1 MRISTLIATQTG
13 TLVAI
18 SLGLAAVVSD
28 LHGTALEGR
37 SKAARYSVECERFER
52 VAELTSQ
59 LTLVGDL
66 VLSGQTTYLT
76 EVARRAANLACES
89 IEDNISQDFLA
100 SAGVQSDSLTSL
112 IRRLEAKVIEGGEL
126 GHQER
131 EARLQELFEQ
141 FDATSI
147 ELEDGIEGARGNL
160 GLSVERAAAE
170 AERSTSIAQ
179 LGTALQVAALLA
191 VMLMVSR
198 VLRRTIQRPIA
209 RLTSAAEDAAASG
222 RFDVIE
228 SGPFEVQQLSSRFG
242 DLYEGMSKA
251 LATRAAFLA
260 NTSHELR
267 TPLNAILGYAAF
279 LSDGSSTDEELR
291 EGLDSIHS
299 SGAHLLA
306 LINDVLDFSKI
317 DADQMTISRV
327 STDLRAQLEQVEA
340 ILAGNAEKSRV
351 DLIVKLEPDCP
362 RLLMLD
368 PVRFRQVLLNVAGN
382 ALKFTAKGFV
392 RIQVSWSK
400 SRLRVVVRDTGI
412 GIAPERVD
420 GIFEDFQQA
429 DASST
434 RLYGG
439 TGLGLAISRR
449 LARLMG
455 GDVCVTSELGQG
467 SEFVIEVEAEVA
479 EGGLPSLLPSERPAA
494 ADHRSLRVLLADDVV
509 INQRLGAR
517 ILERAG
523 HIVVVASDGVEVLE
537 AFDAHGIEHFDAVLM
552 DLQMPRV
559 SGLEATRELRKRG
572 YGGQIV
578 ALTAAAL
585 SEERERALEAGCS
598 DFITKPFAA
607 SLLLEKLQSTNSATS
622 DLSPPCG

>member
-1 MRISTLIATQTG
+1 MKISTLIALQTG
-13 TLVAI
+13 TLVAV

-37 SKAARYSVECERFER
+37 NKAARYSVECERFER

-66 VLSGQTTYLT
+66 VLSGQTTYLS

-89 IEDNISQDFLA
+89 IEDSISQDFLA
-100 SAGVQSDSLTSL
+100 SAGVQSTSLTGL
-112 IRRLEAKVIEGGEL
+112 IRSLEGKVIEGGEL
-126 GHQER
+126 GGQDR
-131 EARLQELFEQ
+131 EARLQELFDQ

-160 GLSVERAAAE
+160 GESVERAAAM
-170 AERSTSIAQ
+170 AERSNSIAQ
-179 LGTALQVAALLA
+179 LGTALQVVALLA
-191 VMLMVSR
+191 VMLMVLR
-198 VLRRTIQRPIA
+198 ILRRTIQRPIA
-209 RLTSAAEDAAASG
+209 RLTSAAEEAAASG

-228 SGPFEVQQLSSRFG
+228 SGPFEVQELSRRFG
-242 DLYEGMSKA
+242 DLYEGMSRA

-267 TPLNAILGYAAF
+267 TPLNAILGYADF
-279 LSDGSSTDEELR
+279 LSDGKSTDEELR
-291 EGLDSIHS
+291 EGLGSIHS

-317 DADQMTISRV
+317 DADQMAICRV
-327 STDLRAQLEQVEA
+327 STDLREQLDQVRA
-340 ILAGNAEKSRV
+340 ILTGGADESRV
-351 DLIVKLEPDCP
+351 DLIVELDSDCP

-368 PVRFRQVLLNVAGN
+368 PVRFRQVVLNVAGN

-392 RIQVSWSK
+392 RIQVSWSE

-412 GIAPERVD
+412 GIAPERVE

-429 DASST
+429 DESST

-455 GDVCVTSELGQG
+455 GDISVTSELGQG
-467 SEFVIEVEAEVA
+467 SEFAIEIEAGVA
-479 EGGLPSLLPSERPAA
+479 VGRLPCPLPSERPAA
-494 ADHRSLRVLLADDVV
+494 TDRCLRVLLADDVV
-509 INQRLGAR
+509 INQRLGTR

-523 HIVVVASDGVEVLE
+523 HTVVVASDGVEVLE
-537 AFDAHGIEHFDAVLM
+537 AFDTHGIEHFDVVLM
-552 DLQMPRV
+552 DLQMPRI
-559 SGLEATRELRKRG
+559 SGLEATRELRVRG
-572 YGGQIV
+572 FGGPIV

-585 SEERERALEAGCS
+585 SEQREGALAAGCS
-598 DFITKPFAA
+598 DFITKPFVA
-607 SLLLEKLQSTNSATS
+607 SSLLEKLQSTNSAPS